1 MKKSLFLYLF
11 IVSILMTIFTYMYY
25 DKKVKFEAERFDKL
39 KKTMHDSI
47 QMINN
52 QVFEANYFTL
62 LNNDNAQNQLDNYS
76 IEKVISKI
84 EQKLMEM
91 NDLPDGNPM
100 VEFVKMNDKKFIIN
114 KIRVINHRWII
125 ADFSNGDLWGEVL
138 LEYFVE
144 ENEDITF
151 KIIKSTLYIKS

>member
-11 IVSILMTIFTYMYY
+11 IVSVLMSIFIFRYY
-25 DKKVKFEAERFDKL
+25 DKKVKFEAERFQKL

-47 QMINN
+47 QMVSA

-62 LNNDNAQNQLDNYS
+62 LNNDNAQNQLENYS
-76 IEKVISKI
+76 SEKVVSKI

-100 VEFVKMNDKKFIIN
+100 VEFVKMNDRKFIIN
-114 KIRVINHRWII
+114 KIKVINHRWII
-125 ADFSNGDLWGEVL
+125 ADFSNGELWGEVL
-138 LEYFVE
+138 LKYFIE

-151 KIIKSTLYIKS
+151 EIIQSTLYTKS

>member
-11 IVSILMTIFTYMYY
+11 IVSVLMTIFTYMYY

-84 EQKLMEM
+84 EQRLMEM

>member
-11 IVSILMTIFTYMYY
+11 IVSVLMTIFTYMYY
-25 DKKVKFEAERFDKL
+25 DKKVKFEAERFEKL

-62 LNNDNAQNQLDNYS
+62 LNNDNAQNQLDKYS

-84 EQKLMEM
+84 EQRLMEM
-91 NDLPDGNPM
+91 NDLPEGNPM

-114 KIRVINHRWII
+114 KIKVINHRWVI
-125 ADFSNGDLWGEVL
+125 ADFSNGELWGEVL
-138 LEYFVE
+138 LKYFIE
-144 ENEDITF
+144 ENEEISF
-151 KIIKSTLYIKS
+151 EIIQSTLYTKS

>member
-11 IVSILMTIFTYMYY
+11 IVSVLMTIFTYMYY